1 MAIKWSLVVF
11 ALLGCCSSPSVA
23 TSQLMFKGAA
33 IDSSRASTSRNTPDD
48 IALLKRHLRSNVAMA
63 TEVDSPLIEAATSI
77 SLWERLKQKLF
88 GKEISMQ
95 TDTLRPPSKK
105 MVKKYFAKFKL
116 KKKTLDDLFES
127 PAFVSWVQKVR
138 SKLIH
143 FDNVANRLIFLFL
156 KNKYNALDVTLKLD
170 NIIKGKK
177 PVLAHEKVSSNGHVG
192 KNIKVKRNVLGKE
205 KLQSEDYAQE
215 LKDIARDLQD
225 AQLAWIKDRNTNG
238 IYFIRTV
245 TENFNRPIDK
255 ETIDQ
260 LKEIKELYMK
270 RYGNQIG

>member
-1 MAIKWSLVVF
+1 MKLEILRMAIKWSLVVF

-63 TEVDSPLIEAATSI
+63 TEVDSPLIEAATGI
-77 SLWERLKQKLF
+77 SLWERFKQKLF

-95 TDTLRPPSKK
+95 TDTLRPPSEK

-127 PAFVSWVQKVR
+127 PAFVSWVQK
-138 SKLIH
+138 
-143 FDNVANRLIFLFL
+143 
-156 KNKYNALDVTLKLD
+156 NKYNALDVTLKLD

-177 PVLAHEKVSSNGHVG
+177 PVLAHEEVSSIGHVG
-192 KNIKVKRNVLGKE
+192 KNIKVKRYVLGKE

>member
-1 MAIKWSLVVF
+1 MAFKWSLVVF

-48 IALLKRHLRSNVAMA
+48 IALSKRHLRSNVAMA

-77 SLWERLKQKLF
+77 SLWERLKQKIW
-88 GKEISMQ
+88 ISMQ
-95 TDTLRPPSKK
+95 TDTLRPPSEK

-116 KKKTLDDLFES
+116 KKKTLD
-127 PAFVSWVQKVR
+127 
-138 SKLIH
+138 
-143 FDNVANRLIFLFL
+143 ANRLIFLFL

-177 PVLAHEKVSSNGHVG
+177 PVLAHEEVSSIGHVG
-192 KNIKVKRNVLGKE
+192 KNIEDKRYVLGKE

-215 LKDIARDLQD
+215 LKDIARNLQE
-225 AQLAWIKDRNTNG
+225 AQLAWIHYDLDTKGTH
-238 IYFIRTV
+238 FISTV
-245 TENFNRPIDK
+245 TETYNPQFDK
-255 ETIDQ
+255 KTMDQ
-260 LKEIKELYMK
+260 LEEIKELYMEK
-270 RYGNQIG
+270 YGNQIL